1 MPGTSAWDT
10 AFDHAYTVVA
20 DLQPYVDLARRGFA
34 VPSGQ
39 REHPGGVSV
48 RYLPFSTTANQ
59 RFGRFFQYLEFVKIS
74 DVGQFRAAEN
84 RGRQSKGLSLRSEE
98 RITAPGFSL
107 IGRALKDRLP
117 ELQREFAAYKPE
129 FEHVNYR
136 WQTEHAADAPGWS
149 YLKFR
154 EDALPLGELWV
165 TEYDPDPVE
174 VNRHRPVIEPSPNTC
189 HQIAG
194 CIWDF
199 GADSGALLTRAQRLC
214 GGELRGG
221 ELELRGGFT
230 IWCGGAAA
238 SGLGLLWHR
247 GPFRAMVLGCASLAT
262 FKRLA
267 SPDAVVKWNGQEAAV
282 LTPFASGWAIVV
294 IERPASAA
302 H

>member
-20 DLQPYVDLARRGFA
+20 DLQPYVDLASRGFA
-34 VPSGQ
+34 VPQGQ
-39 REHPGGVSV
+39 REHPGGVSC
-48 RYLPFSTTANQ
+48 RYLPFHNVANQ

-74 DVGQFRAAEN
+74 DIGQFRAAEN
-84 RGRQSKGLSLRSEE
+84 LTRQKKGLSPRSEE

-107 IGRALKDRLP
+107 IGRALKERLTP
-117 ELQREFAAYKPE
+117 LQQEFAAYKPE
-129 FEHVNYR
+129 YEHVNYR
-136 WQTEHAADAPGWS
+136 WQTEHAPDAPGWG

-154 EDALPLGELWV
+154 EDVLPLGELWF

-174 VNRHRPVIEPSPNTC
+174 VNRHRPTIEPSPNTC
-189 HQIAG
+189 HELAG

-199 GADSGALLTRAQRLC
+199 GAESGAMAARVQRLC

-221 ELELRGGFT
+221 ELALSGGFT
-230 IWCGGAAA
+230 IWCGAAAA

-247 GPFRAMVLGCASLAT
+247 GPFRAMVLGCASLST

-267 SPDAVVKWNGQEAAV
+267 SPDAVVQWHGQEAAV
-282 LTPFASGWAIVV
+282 LTPFPSGWAIVV
-294 IERPASAA
+294 IERPVRGP